1 MLMIKPL
8 SYTQDSAYWFS
19 KIAHLD
25 WPIWLDSCAPLS
37 SGRFDI
43 LAANPYKK
51 IINHHNQ
58 TYSTDATGNQ
68 IQVTT
73 LDPFSFIKEHIQQV
87 NTHITIPENY
97 HLPFCGGAL
106 GYFGYDLGRIL
117 ETLPEHAEHELDLPD
132 LAVGL
137 YDWAIIIDHQNQ
149 SAYWV
154 SPLQQKANS
163 LDIYQQLSKSPIHDT
178 TTNDNIK
185 TAIPGHFTDFKLT
198 RQFNSNLSFNDYKE
212 RFNKIQD
219 YIHAGDCYQVNLTQR
234 FVAPF
239 TGHPLHA
246 YLQLRQHNPAPFACY
261 MDIGDN
267 QILSCSPERFLK
279 INHNIVETKP
289 IKGTVPRG
297 KTAAED
303 ASYQE
308 KLLNSEKD
316 RAENIMIVDLMRND
330 LGRSCEIGSVITPK
344 VCELESF
351 KNVHHLVSTVRG
363 TLAKQTH
370 ATDVLKL
377 AFPGGSITGAPKI
390 RAMEIIEELEPHR
403 RSLHY
408 GSIGYISY
416 DGHMDTNITIRTL
429 ICHQNH
435 AYCWAG
441 GGIVADS
448 QLEQEYQETFDKVTI
463 IHETLYELSGLSP

>member
-1 MLMIKPL
+1 M
-8 SYTQDSAYWFS
+8 
-19 KIAHLD
+19 
-25 WPIWLDSCAPLS
+25 
-37 SGRFDI
+37 
-43 LAANPYKK
+43 
-51 IINHHNQ
+51 
-58 TYSTDATGNQ
+58 
-68 IQVTT
+68 
-73 LDPFSFIKEHIQQV
+73 
-87 NTHITIPENY
+87 
-97 HLPFCGGAL
+97 
-106 GYFGYDLGRIL
+106 GRIL
-117 ETLPEHAEHELDLPD
+117 ETLPEHAEHDLDLPD

-279 INHNIVETKP
+279 ITTTLSKP
-289 IKGTVPRG
+289 SQLKVPFPEANSCRRC
-297 KTAAED
+297 KL
-303 ASYQE
+303 SR

-363 TLAKQTH
+363 TLAN
-370 ATDVLKL
+370 
-377 AFPGGSITGAPKI
+377 
-390 RAMEIIEELEPHR
+390 R
-403 RSLHY
+403 
-408 GSIGYISY
+408 
-416 DGHMDTNITIRTL
+416 HMRPM
-429 ICHQNH
+429 
-435 AYCWAG
+435 Y
-441 GGIVADS
+441 
-448 QLEQEYQETFDKVTI
+448 
-463 IHETLYELSGLSP
+463 